1 MHYSGKGT
9 FAAAAL
15 ATGLLFSARNAAA
28 QSALPSSAASIEARI
43 PAFGVGAKAP
53 DGLFGSSVLP
63 ARLARF
69 DDQWAHARQSAAA
82 DPALQR
88 LIAPARSLSR
98 AQQLAFVQS
107 AVDRQ
112 IRWMSSAT
120 EWGAHD
126 YWASA
131 SETLQRGAGDATDR
145 TIVKMQALLALG
157 FSPGDVYM
165 TLGRDPVGGPMT
177 MLMVR
182 MAPGNFMSLDDLGGP
197 PLPAA
202 HREGFQPVLSFST
215 TGSWLHGYRT
225 AAHAQAFASARR

>member
-1 MHYSGKGT
+1 MRNSGTWT
-9 FAAAAL
+9 FAVAAL
-15 ATGLLFSARNAAA
+15 GSGLLFSARSAAA

-43 PAFGVGAKAP
+43 PAFGSTAIAP
-53 DGLFGSSVLP
+53 DGLFGSSALP

-69 DDQWAHARQSAAA
+69 DDEWTHARQSAAA

-98 AQQLAFVQS
+98 AGQLAFVQ
-107 AVDRQ
+107 ATVDRQ
-112 IRWMSSAT
+112 IHWMSSAT
-120 EWGAHD
+120 EWGSHD

-145 TIVKMQALLALG
+145 TIVNMQALLALG
-157 FSPGDVYM
+157 FSPSDVYM

-182 MAPGNFMSLDDLGGP
+182 S
-197 PLPAA
+197 AA
-202 HREGFQPVLSFST
+202 Q
-215 TGSWLHGYRT
+215 LHDP
-225 AAHAQAFASARR
+225 